1 MNLGKLRISRRT
13 VTIAVAFAGL
23 VSLAIGAHAALNKR
37 SLDAAK
43 AIGTEHTGSIG
54 TTASRVALVI
64 GNGHYPDASAPLAQ
78 PINDARG
85 LTAAL
90 RAKGFDVDVVED
102 ATKDDMARAIVRL
115 KAKIKPDTV
124 AMLFF
129 GGYGVQVGRESFMI
143 PVDAAIWKEADV
155 RRDGVSIE
163 QVLDA
168 MTEKG
173 AKAKLV
179 VVDASRRN
187 PYERRFRSY
196 SHGLAPI
203 STPEN
208 ALILT
213 SATPGKVADDGK
225 GQYSVLVTEL
235 LEQFEFAVRRRQR
248 LQQDP
253 HLRLPRLRRRAGAA
267 GVVVPAGR
275 RPHRRVRPAI
285 RHGIQNKKAP
295 AEAGAF
301 FIVNAVLPPAVCL
314 LRIRARRHR
323 PHRIALAQQRAGARH
338 HDVAL
343 SQPRGDLDLS
353 GRHQPGLHPP
363 RFDARAP
370 HHLHHGAG
378 GAIEDGGERHR
389 DAAALPGL
397 DLRAA
402 AMNSPAGGGWW

>member
-13 VTIAVAFAGL
+13 VTIAVAFAGV

-64 GNGHYPDASAPLAQ
+64 GNGHYPDASAPLSQ

-115 KAKIKPDTV
+115 KAKIKQDTV

-155 RRDGVSIE
+155 RRDGVSVDA
-163 QVLDA
+163 VLDA
-168 MTEKG
+168 MKEKG

-179 VVDASRRN
+179 VLDASRRN
-187 PYERRFRSY
+187 PYERRFRSF

-203 STPEN
+203 SPPEN
-208 ALILT
+208 ALILS
-213 SATPGKVADDGK
+213 SATPGKVADDSSSTN
-225 GQYSVLVTEL
+225 SVLVSEL
-235 LEQFEFAVRRRQR
+235 LNNLSAQAT
-248 LQQDP
+248 
-253 HLRLPRLRRRAGAA
+253 
-267 GVVVPAGR
+267 
-275 RPHRRVRPAI
+275 
-285 RHGIQNKKAP
+285 
-295 AEAGAF
+295 AEAAF
-301 FIVNAVLPPAVCL
+301 NKTRVAVSRASEGEQVPSVSSSL
-314 LRIRARRHR
+314 LEDIR
-323 PHRIALAQQRAGARH
+323 L
-338 HDVAL
+338 
-343 SQPRGDLDLS
+343 
-353 GRHQPGLHPP
+353 
-363 RFDARAP
+363 
-370 HHLHHGAG
+370 G
-378 GAIEDGGERHR
+378 G
-389 DAAALPGL
+389 
-397 DLRAA
+397 
-402 AMNSPAGGGWW
+402 